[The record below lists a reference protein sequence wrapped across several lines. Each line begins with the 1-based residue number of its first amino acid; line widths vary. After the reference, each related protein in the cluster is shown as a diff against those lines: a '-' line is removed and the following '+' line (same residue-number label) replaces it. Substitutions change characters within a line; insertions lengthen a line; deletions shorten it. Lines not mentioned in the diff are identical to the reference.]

1 MVVFLRLAGVAHVAS
16 HKPPLSLSPLA
27 RSLADRVLRRDDQ
40 RVQLGHR
47 LIVQLGLV
55 A

>member
-1 MVVFLRLAGVAHVAS
+1 MVVFLRLAGVAYAGEPQAS
-16 HKPPLSLSPLA
+16 IELVTSGPV
-27 RSLADRVLRRDDQ
+27 LADRVLRRDDQ

-47 LIVQLGLV
+47 LILQRGLV